1 MELALLV
8 LLIDPTPS
16 ATFEPINQIYRLVT
30 PYECRAAER
39 IYEAYPDRIAVCLDG
54 VDEDLS
60 IDEIVA
66 LANRNKA
73 IPLTPELIR

>member
-16 ATFEPINQIYRLVT
+16 ATFQPINQVYRYV
-30 PYECRAAER
+30 PVYECRAAEK
-39 IYEAYPDRIAVCLDG
+39 IYEAYTDRIAVCLDG

-66 LANRNKA
+66 LASKNMA
-73 IPLTPELIR
+73 IPLTDKSIQ

>member
-16 ATFEPINQIYRLVT
+16 ATFQPINQVYRYV
-30 PYECRAAER
+30 PVYECRAAET

-66 LANRNKA
+66 LASQNKA
-73 IPLTPELIR
+73 IPLTDKVVR

>member
-16 ATFEPINQIYRLVT
+16 ASFEPINQVYRYVT
-30 PYECRAAER
+30 PYECRAAEE

-54 VDEDLS
+54 VEEDLS
-60 IDEIVA
+60 IDDIVA
-66 LANRNKA
+66 LANAHKTV
-73 IPLTPELIR
+73 PLTDKSVQ

>member
-16 ATFEPINQIYRLVT
+16 DTFQPINQIYRYVT
-30 PYECRAAER
+30 PYECRAAEK

-54 VDEDLS
+54 VEEELS
-60 IDEIVA
+60 IDDIVA
-66 LANRNKA
+66 MANRQEA
-73 IPLTPELIR
+73 IPLSEKAVQ

>member
-16 ATFEPINQIYRLVT
+16 ASFQPINQIYRYV
-30 PYECRAAER
+30 PAYECRAAEK
-39 IYEAYPDRIAVCLDG
+39 IYAAYPDRIAVCLDG
-54 VDEDLS
+54 IEEELS

-66 LANRNKA
+66 MANEQKS
-73 IPLTPELIR
+73 IPLTEKTVR

>member
-16 ATFEPINQIYRLVT
+16 ASFEPINQIYRFV
-30 PYECRAAER
+30 PPAECRAAEE
-39 IYEAYPDRIAVCLDG
+39 IYAAYPDRIAVCLDG
-54 VDEDLS
+54 VDEDLA

-66 LANRNKA
+66 MANRQEA
-73 IPLTPELIR
+73 IPLTGKAVQ

>member
-16 ATFEPINQIYRLVT
+16 ASFQPINQIFRYV
-30 PYECRAAER
+30 PVYECRATEEM
-39 IYEAYPDRIAVCLDG
+39 YKAYPDRIAVCLDG

-66 LANRNKA
+66 LANENKA
-73 IPLTPELIR
+73 IPLTDKVVQ

>member
-16 ATFEPINQIYRLVT
+16 ETFQPINQIYRFVP
-30 PYECRAAER
+30 PYECRAAEK
-39 IYEAYPDRIAVCLDG
+39 IYEAYKDRIAVCLDG
-54 VDEDLS
+54 VDEELS

-66 LANRNKA
+66 LANEHRA
-73 IPLTPELIR
+73 IPLTDKVVR

>member
-16 ATFEPINQIYRLVT
+16 ATFEPINQVYRYV
-30 PYECRAAER
+30 PVYECRAAEK
-39 IYEAYPDRIAVCLDG
+39 IYQTYPDRIAVCLDG
-54 VDEDLS
+54 VEEDLS

-66 LANRNKA
+66 MANAQKA
-73 IPLTPELIR
+73 IPLTDKTVQ

>member
-16 ATFEPINQIYRLVT
+16 ASFEPINQIYRFVS
-30 PYECRAAER
+30 PYECRAAEK
-39 IYEAYPDRIAVCLDG
+39 IYAAYPDRIAVCLDG
-54 VDEDLS
+54 VEEELS

-66 LANRNKA
+66 LANEGKA
-73 IPLTPELIR
+73 VPLTDKVVR